1 MTKAVGFDQKIY
13 LDHLDKTASLLR
25 HHIADEKIMYNL
37 LDGHLIGTIKG
48 DKSRKNAI
56 TMLMKIWNFV
66 DDSVVDLR
74 NLALEEYPYLTQIE
88 KKFIHYCFACLAY
101 PFFSEQVS
109 YIGKQFKQADLI
121 YSRTVLAH
129 MKDLYGERRRV
140 EVATGAVFSS
150 IKGWEIVSMLK
161 AGQYEVKKMG
171 ISVHNSLIS
180 SLLIEVLLKYYDASS
195 LTLETA
201 NNSAI
206 FFPFDYH
213 VGIGDSDKQRFT
225 TFSTI
230 RDTVI
235 ERNTQIIPY
244 SN

>member
-13 LDHLDKTASLLR
+13 LDHLDTTASLLR

-56 TMLMKIWNFV
+56 TMLMKTWSFV
-66 DDSVVDLR
+66 DDSIADLR
-74 NLALEEYPYLTQIE
+74 NLALEEYPYLTRNE
-88 KKFIHYCFACLAY
+88 KKFIHYCLACLAY
-101 PFFSEQVS
+101 PFFSEQVA
-109 YIGKQFKQADLI
+109 YIGKQFKQADMI

-150 IKGWEIVSMLK
+150 IKEWEIVSMLK
-161 AGQYEVKKMG
+161 AGQYEAKRME
-171 ISVHNSLIS
+171 IYTNNSLIT
-180 SLLIEVLLKYYDASS
+180 SLLIEVLFKYYNANS
-195 LTLETA
+195 LTLETV
-201 NNSAI
+201 NTSAI

-213 VGIGDSDKQRFT
+213 VGIGDLDKQRFT
-225 TFSTI
+225 TFSTV

-235 ERNTQIIPY
+235 ERNI
-244 SN
+244 